1 MGAMLITGLVVSSVP
16 VLAFAE
22 QGKEATAAEASEIQE
37 KDIQTDSGTMNEN
50 GSETELKTDTISE
63 EEEKEIVTE
72 NPEEKEND
80 AEADTEKD
88 EAIDTETGNDADKEP
103 GSEPE
108 TGTEIEPGSEMD
120 SDTEGKSETEDEVPD
135 EENNASQDGEAEKP
149 ENVDLEKSSEELQ
162 KEELSEKKTEE
173 PKTEQVET
181 EIQPEDLPEK
191 IPEELLPKTEL
202 ATPSNVLML
211 KEKSM
216 GEQLLGIWAADDYT
230 SLRFAEDGQGSMI
243 LPESEYEF
251 QYALEDDKLIL
262 DFASSRAKD
271 AEYTV
276 DLTEDSMKLTAG
288 EEEMV
293 QEIILQR
300 TE

>member
-16 VLAFAE
+16 ILAFAE
-22 QGKEATAAEASEIQE
+22 QGKEVTAAEASEIQE
-37 KDIQTDSGTMNEN
+37 KDIQTDRGTMNEN
-50 GSETELKTDTISE
+50 GSETELKTDAISE

-88 EAIDTETGNDADKEP
+88 EAIDTETGNDADKEQ

-120 SDTEGKSETEDEVPD
+120 SDTEEKSETENEVPD

-149 ENVDLEKSSEELQ
+149 ENVDPEKSPEELQ
-162 KEELSEKKTEE
+162 KEELSEEKLEKTE
-173 PKTEQVET
+173 TEQLKP
-181 EIQPEDLPEK
+181 EILPEDLPEK
-191 IPEELLPKTEL
+191 IPEELLPEIEL
-202 ATPSNVLML
+202 ATPSNVPMPE
-211 KEKSM
+211 EKSM

-230 SLRFAEDGQGSMI
+230 SLRFAKDGQGSMI

-251 QYALEDDKLIL
+251 QYTLEDDKLTL

>member
-1 MGAMLITGLVVSSVP
+1 MGAMLITGLVVFSVP

-22 QGKEATAAEASEIQE
+22 QGKEAIAAEASEVQE
-37 KDIQTDSGTMNEN
+37 KDIQIDSGTTNVN
-50 GSETELKTDTISE
+50 DSETELKTDTISK

-80 AEADTEKD
+80 VKDDTEKD
-88 EAIDTETGNDADKEP
+88 EAIDTETGNDADKEQ

-108 TGTEIEPGSEMD
+108 TGTEIESGSEMD
-120 SDTEGKSETEDEVPD
+120 SDTEGKPETEDEVPD
-135 EENNASQDGEAEKP
+135 EENNASQDGEAEKS
-149 ENVDLEKSSEELQ
+149 ENVDPEKSPEELQ
-162 KEELSEKKTEE
+162 KEELSEEKLEKTE
-173 PKTEQVET
+173 TEQLKP
-181 EIQPEDLPEK
+181 EILPEK
-191 IPEELLPKTEL
+191 IPEELLPEIEL
-202 ATPSNVLML
+202 ATPSNLPMPE
-211 KEKSM
+211 EKSM

-251 QYALEDDKLIL
+251 QYALEDDKLTL